1 MNPPESRQFF
11 LRLLLPFA
19 AGYFLSY
26 MYRTVNAVIG
36 PVLGQELA
44 LPDNALGL
52 ITSTYFLA
60 FGAAQLPIGIL
71 LDRFGPRR
79 VEAGLL
85 LIAATGA
92 SVFALSDSLT
102 GLAAGRALIGLGVAA
117 CLMASFKAFSQW
129 FPPDRQASLTG
140 WIMASGGLGALA
152 AAKPLEFALGFTGWR
167 EIVFALS
174 AVTVLVAASLWHFVP
189 EKEIDGKGTGFTE
202 QMAGVKSIFSS
213 RHFWRYAPMGF
224 FFTGGFMAVQGLWA
238 TRWMSVME
246 NMEAGAIAARLTWM
260 SGSMLLGFLFMGFFA
275 TRLVH
280 RGISLDRVYTSAMML
295 SAIILA
301 SLSLAPQMASDL
313 LWPLLGACFSLSN
326 ISYSLV
332 AQAFPTALSGR
343 ANTAINLLVF
353 AGAFGLQWGI
363 GIQVDTLQASGWT
376 TAEAFRLSFLT
387 LLGGQ
392 VLALGWLFVPAR
404 RRA

>member
-1 MNPPESRQFF
+1 MSHADSRQHF

-26 MYRTVNAVIG
+26 LYRTVNAVIG
-36 PVLGQELA
+36 PVLARELL

-85 LIAATGA
+85 VIAAAGTA
-92 SVFALSDSLT
+92 VFALSESLT

-129 FPPDRQASLTG
+129 FPADRQASLTG
-140 WIMASGGLGALA
+140 WVMASGGLGALA
-152 AAKPLEFALGFTGWR
+152 AAKPLEMALGHTGWR

-174 AVTVLVAASLWHFVP
+174 AITLLVAAALWHFVP
-189 EKEIDGKGTGFTE
+189 EKKIDGTGTGFSE
-202 QMAGVKSIFSS
+202 QMQGVKHIFCD

-238 TRWMSVME
+238 TRWMSIME
-246 NMEAGAIAARLTWM
+246 NLDQAEIAARLTWM
-260 SGSMLLGFLFMGFFA
+260 SGSMLAGFLFMGFFA
-275 TRLVH
+275 TRLVR
-280 RGISLDRVYTSAMML
+280 RGVSLDRVYLVSMML
-295 SAIILA
+295 AVAILA
-301 SLSLAPQMASDL
+301 FLTFFPLAASHL

-332 AQAFPTALSGR
+332 AQAFPSALSGR
-343 ANTAINLLVF
+343 ANTALNLLVF

-363 GIQVDTLQASGWT
+363 GIQVDTLQAMGWT
-376 TAEAFRLSFLT
+376 VAEAFRASFIT
-387 LLGGQ
+387 LLSGQ
-392 VLALGWLFVPAR
+392 ALALGWLFMPQR
-404 RRA
+404 RR